1 MLSSIFHFPYDR
13 ILYLDFRQCAHETLV
28 LISNGGA
35 KHLFFAVKVT
45 VKLSF
50 LMHIHLF
57 ERVAHTSRCENE
69 SAILYRKFYVS
80 ACVIYGVLLNGFFF
94 FTALRKLPYKLLNK
108 DT

>member
-50 LMHIHLF
+50 LMHIHC
-57 ERVAHTSRCENE
+57 RADATTKKVSRCEDMVRG
-69 SAILYRKFYVS
+69 AVTLFLHY
-80 ACVIYGVLLNGFFF
+80 LL
-94 FTALRKLPYKLLNK
+94 A
-108 DT
+108 